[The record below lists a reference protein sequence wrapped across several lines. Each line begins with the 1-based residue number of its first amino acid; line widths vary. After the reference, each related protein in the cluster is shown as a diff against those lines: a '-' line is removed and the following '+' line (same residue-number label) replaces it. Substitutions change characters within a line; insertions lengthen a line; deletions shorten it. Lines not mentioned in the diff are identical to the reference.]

1 MTLHE
6 MIAKFKERIESNS
19 NLKELIEKYKS
30 AQENKEQDKE

>member
-6 MIAKFKERIESNS
+6 MIAKFKERVENNS
-19 NLKELIEKYKS
+19 KLKELIEKYKS